1 MVQKGRRQ
9 LRFRGSLI
17 PSLECIMKQS
27 AHKLLGVTHIEG
39 YPGVM
44 HDHKML
50 MVPVEVY
57 IRKQL
62 GMPMEPDQ

>member
-1 MVQKGRRQ
+1 MVQKGQRQ
-9 LRFRGSLI
+9 LHFRGRLI

-27 AHKLLGVTHIEG
+27 AHKLLGVTNIEG
-39 YPGVM
+39 HPRVM
-44 HDHKML
+44 RDHKML
-50 MVPVEVY
+50 VIPVEVH